1 MPRRPLP
8 LQLFRT
14 LTIHQRPCPYQLRTR
29 FRTNST
35 TTRHPARPARS
46 AGGQVEEP
54 EQVACRGARCGRAL
68 ATLSRRQD
76 GRRRNAGREGQAR
89 SGAGNP
95 IGKPTAHV
103 LPSGLHPRKHASA
116 RKTAFAGRF
125 LRFEV
130 VESARTHAC
139 GRAPQQL
146 DAVTRQN
153 EKRAKRRLDQ
163 GLIQRPQTVK
173 TCQRRRFFVRTPPLE
188 QTNALNKGTAERSG
202 SQKPSRRH
210 QRRASSAPGVAR
222 KQLTMR
228 ARSAP
233 PGRDRKEPGRRI
245 FRSCRPTGI
254 TKAAAALSLA
264 SKKAPRVCG
273 ALSTNRMVKRLRKR
287 TARCSFDVL
296 VLKLLND

>member
-76 GRRRNAGREGQAR
+76 GRRRNAGREEQAR

-103 LPSGLHPRKHASA
+103 LPSGP
-116 RKTAFAGRF
+116 
-125 LRFEV
+125 
-130 VESARTHAC
+130 
-139 GRAPQQL
+139 
-146 DAVTRQN
+146 
-153 EKRAKRRLDQ
+153 
-163 GLIQRPQTVK
+163 
-173 TCQRRRFFVRTPPLE
+173 PPLE

-210 QRRASSAPGVAR
+210 QRRTSSAPGVAR

-233 PGRDRKEPGRRI
+233 PGRDRKDPGCRI

-254 TKAAAALSLA
+254 AKAAAALSLA

-273 ALSTNRMVKRLRKR
+273 ALSANRMVKRLRKR
-287 TARCSFDVL
+287 TARWCRL
-296 VLKLLND
+296 P